1 VVAAAIYWA
10 GPAKVWEVLSKAEL
24 KFVVAAVSLAVPL
37 VLIKGVR
44 WKILLH
50 SYDIEM
56 GLRESTGMYATGMVL
71 SAVTPGRVGDMVKI
85 VLLIRRGCGVAKA
98 IACNIVDRLFD
109 VAFVVAAGY
118 TGMWCFSQHFGPQL
132 RIVNIVVLAV
142 WGLPAIFLLT
152 RKAMKRLAMKLIPE
166 QYHSAARESWN
177 EIAGGLWKKGKS
189 RLLLLAL
196 LTIVFW
202 LVQFYAVY
210 LCARSL
216 GLDIPFVYLGGCT
229 AVASVLSLLPIT
241 VAGVGTRDAT
251 FMLLLGQMGIA
262 RQESLALSGLALAVF
277 LVNCVI
283 FYIISAVPGGGA
295 KGLDK

>member
-1 VVAAAIYWA
+1 MAAAIYWA

-24 KFVVAAVSLAVPL
+24 RFVAAAVALAVPL

-50 SYDIEM
+50 SYDIAM

-118 TGMWCFSQHFGPQL
+118 TGMWCFWRTFGTQL
-132 RIVNIVVLAV
+132 YTASIVGVVALGLLVVLV
-142 WGLPAIFLLT
+142 V
-152 RKAMKRLAMKLIPE
+152 KRKLIKRFVARLIPR
-166 QYHSAARESWN
+166 QYRSAAKESWN
-177 EIAGGLWKKGKS
+177 EIAGGFWRKGKS
-189 RLLLLAL
+189 RFLLLAL

-210 LCARSL
+210 LCGRSL